1 MTNTAQPG
9 IPRDMQLAITE
20 TDRKIQQ
27 MQAAT
32 QLATSLKDMGPALT
46 EITTL
51 ANNLVSSIA
60 NYNTLIIN
68 MRDRQIRRE
77 TLVRIAPVIQTQ
89 LSFIRDAQKDLYRL
103 LENAGEA
110 EKDRYL
116 NAIME
121 SIGKACDLITNLI
134 GQI

>member
-1 MTNTAQPG
+1 MTNTIQPG
-9 IPRDMQLAITE
+9 IPRDLQLSIAQ
-20 TDRKIQQ
+20 TDQRIQQ
-27 MQAAT
+27 MQAAA
-32 QLATSLKDMGPALT
+32 QLAASLKDMGPALT
-46 EITTL
+46 EITSL
-51 ANNLVSSIA
+51 ASNLVSSIS

-68 MRDRQIRRE
+68 MRDRQVRRE

-110 EKDRYL
+110 ERDRYL

-134 GQI
+134 NQI

>member
-1 MTNTAQPG
+1 MTNTLQPG
-9 IPRDMQLAITE
+9 FPRDLQLSIAQ
-20 TDRKIQQ
+20 TDQKIQQ
-27 MQAAT
+27 MQAAA
-32 QLATSLKDMGPALT
+32 QLAASLKDMGPALT
-46 EITTL
+46 EITSL
-51 ANNLVSSIA
+51 ANNLVSSIS

-68 MRDRQIRRE
+68 TRDRQIRRD

-103 LENAGEA
+103 LENASEA

-121 SIGKACDLITNLI
+121 SITKACDLITNLI

>member
-1 MTNTAQPG
+1 MTNTVQPG
-9 IPRDMQLAITE
+9 IPRDMQLAITQ
-20 TDRKIQQ
+20 TDQKIQQ
-27 MQAAT
+27 MQAAA

-60 NYNTLIIN
+60 NYNTLIVN